1 MTDLEITNAIRN
13 LTEIKVKVTNAFKTG
28 ELMDFEDF
36 LDDAIKELGAFYI
49 NKIKKEAEVSA
60 LTDRP
65 ENENEF

>member
-36 LDDAIKELGAFYI
+36 LDSAIKELGEFYI
-49 NKIKKEAEVSA
+49 NKIKKEAEASV
-60 LTDRP
+60 LKDRP
-65 ENENEF
+65 ENESEF